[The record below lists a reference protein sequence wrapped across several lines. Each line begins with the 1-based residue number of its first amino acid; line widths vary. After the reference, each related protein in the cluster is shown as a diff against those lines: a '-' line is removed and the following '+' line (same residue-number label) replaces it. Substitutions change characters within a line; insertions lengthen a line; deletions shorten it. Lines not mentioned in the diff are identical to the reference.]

1 MKREL
6 AKCNYNLDLDN
17 VPWGQDVTEHF
28 LFDTKE
34 GFCQHFA
41 SAGTLL
47 LRQMGIKARYVS
59 GYAVSTSK
67 FKMDSDGNYTAE
79 VLDNQAHAWTEI
91 YIDSVGW
98 VPVEMTPGNKT
109 GIDRLEIQ
117 QESDSITIRMND
129 GRTADL
135 ITLERSD
142 YQDSSKDDNQSDL
155 SGSGMQNTENQNT
168 KNQNTESQDTENPDT
183 ENPDTENQGTENR
196 NTENS
201 MQDGN
206 KAGKQNQKGS
216 RLKVILIAVVIIIL
230 LFAAGIWYYLR
241 AIEGKRKKGTH
252 SYKRIIR
259 WNSNQIYRI
268 LRRKGIVNAKVQS
281 DRIFRE
287 QLLNYGGWSMEEKE
301 RYLQILEVAA
311 YSHKKLNRED
321 VQFVQKLYRKLKE

>member
-1 MKREL
+1 
-6 AKCNYNLDLDN
+6 
-17 VPWGQDVTEHF
+17 
-28 LFDTKE
+28 
-34 GFCQHFA
+34 
-41 SAGTLL
+41 
-47 LRQMGIKARYVS
+47 
-59 GYAVSTSK
+59 
-67 FKMDSDGNYTAE
+67 
-79 VLDNQAHAWTEI
+79 
-91 YIDSVGW
+91 
-98 VPVEMTPGNKT
+98 
-109 GIDRLEIQ
+109 
-117 QESDSITIRMND
+117 MND